1 MRPYVEV
8 SSIPAA
14 LEPYTAPKTPSSSS
28 SSSLATAVEKS
39 SILAVG
45 TLFLVASR
53 PVSPCVHIVRPAC
66 YGISWYGALRGLGLV
81 TKRRATH
88 HSLHGIDHGESAA
101 WQGGGSIRGTYIGLG
116 SLKSGL
122 FMHGPLK
129 QYTTT
134 PSPSPSRTQYLGRAA
149 PSPRVNPSADRGT
162 ILADLPRDSMRL
174 LSLPTRTQERIT
186 HRSSF
191 INPPYSI

>member
-1 MRPYVEV
+1 M
-8 SSIPAA
+8 A
-14 LEPYTAPKTPSSSS
+14 
-28 SSSLATAVEKS
+28 
-39 SILAVG
+39 
-45 TLFLVASR
+45 ASR

-88 HSLHGIDHGESAA
+88 HSLHGFDHGESAA

-116 SLKSGL
+116 SLQSGL

-134 PSPSPSRTQYLGRAA
+134 PSPSHPVRSTLVERHHHRESTHQPTVEPSWPSYLATA
-149 PSPRVNPSADRGT
+149 CDCSLFPRVRKSASLIARRSL
-162 ILADLPRDSMRL
+162 IRLIRFDLTP
-174 LSLPTRTQERIT
+174 Q
-186 HRSSF
+186 
-191 INPPYSI
+191 